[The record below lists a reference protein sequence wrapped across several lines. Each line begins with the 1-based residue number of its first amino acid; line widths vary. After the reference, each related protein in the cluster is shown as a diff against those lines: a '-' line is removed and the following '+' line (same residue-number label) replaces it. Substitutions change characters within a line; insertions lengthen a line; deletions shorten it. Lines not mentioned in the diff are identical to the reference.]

1 MVPDIEL
8 YLQPDGFWCGRRLK
22 NGKMSKHS
30 HCISEEEIATM
41 FSTFM
46 NAYCAET
53 GQDKLLLKDAI
64 GQGFLAVKLKTES
77 GETQSV

>member
-8 YLQPDGFWCGRRLK
+8 YLQPDGFWCGRKLK

-30 HCISEEEIATM
+30 HRISEEEIATM

-46 NAYCAET
+46 NAFCADSGE
-53 GQDKLLLKDAI
+53 DKLLLKDAS
-64 GQGFLAVKLKTES
+64 GQSFLAVKLKTES